1 MTTELA
7 TVCRLKRRGRDSL
20 FRCALRRT
28 MATPTRNPIISVPA
42 SEPPTIGP
50 RLDSAGACVFV
61 PVMLRDG
68 VVVGAKLAVAVKLV
82 ESIGL
87 CSADDVLGELEYEAL
102 CVCNAV
108 PVSPGLPFCSVLAG
122 TGVCVGNLLGTMLID

>member
-1 MTTELA
+1 
-7 TVCRLKRRGRDSL
+7 
-20 FRCALRRT
+20 

-50 RLDSAGACVFV
+50 RLDSAGACIFV

-68 VVVGAKLAVAVKLV
+68 VVVGAKLAVAVKVV

-87 CSADDVLGELEYEAL
+87 FSADDVLGELEYEAL

-122 TGVCVGNLLGTMLID
+122 TGVCVGNLVGIMLIDWFP